1 MRTRANAGWF
11 MCSQS
16 TEIDVKIER
25 LRELG
30 RQVLDQQ
37 TLDGIAELIR
47 ELQAKKAALHRG

>member
-1 MRTRANAGWF
+1 